1 MVAQSSDGSY
11 GLAPSPF
18 NVYNAACIAVA
29 YLGVHTSL
37 AIAHIHRKY
46 RAVALA
52 AYVSFEQS
60 EVLHGAIHIAEEA
73 SAQACDGIAIAVKMT
88 LERLVAALTDSRK
101 ISAIY
106 IGA

>member
-1 MVAQSSDGSY
+1 MVAQASDGSY
-11 GLAPSPF
+11 SLAPTLF
-18 NVYNAACIAVA
+18 NVYNSTCIAVA
-29 YLGVHTSL
+29 YLSVHASV

-52 AYVSFEQS
+52 AYVGFEQS
-60 EVLHGAIHIAEEA
+60 EVLHGAIHIAEQTAEKT
-73 SAQACDGIAIAVKMT
+73 CDGMTVAVKMT